1 MDNLSI
7 WHNVGA
13 DNENGIWA
21 MAGAR
26 QGTYN
31 TMLSDWDYR
40 QVQDFGML
48 KDYWDGTVQNFNPS
62 NFVHNYQEELAQ
74 RLGLPM
80 VTLAPEQSEFFKH
93 HYKAQFKNTGPM
105 VRE

>member
-13 DNENGIWA
+13 DNENGVWA

-31 TMLSDWDYR
+31 TMLTAWDYR
-40 QVQDFGML
+40 EVQDFAML
-48 KDYWDGTVQNFNPS
+48 ASYWEETVQNFNPA
-62 NFVHNYQEELAQ
+62 FFIHHYEQELTQ

-80 VTLAPEQSEFFKH
+80 VNLDSEQSKFFKH
-93 HYKAQFKNTGPM
+93 HYKSNFKNQGPM